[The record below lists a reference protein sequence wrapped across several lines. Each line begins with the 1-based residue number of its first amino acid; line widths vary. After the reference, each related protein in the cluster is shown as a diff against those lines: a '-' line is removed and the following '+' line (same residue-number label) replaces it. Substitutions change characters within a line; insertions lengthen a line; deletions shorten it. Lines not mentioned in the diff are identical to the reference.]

1 MDLCAESLKIIMP
14 VLLLLFQIPF
24 FVRFEMKKPKARDLV
39 PIAVLSVLGALG
51 RTLFAAVPSFNPN
64 SAIVIITGMQFGPLA
79 GYLTGSLSALASN
92 MLLGQGPWTL
102 WQMTA
107 WGMMG
112 YLGGLLEKHR
122 VFSNRIWLYVF
133 GFLASFFFGWFMN
146 LQYLLGYVNP
156 LTFEAIVMACFSSL
170 PFDLTHGAS
179 TFLFLLLLEKPWGK
193 KLQRLKIKYG
203 ILEKRRQ

>member
-1 MDLCAESLKIIMP
+1 MELRTESLKIIVP
-14 VLLLLFQIPF
+14 LLLILIQIPF
-24 FVRFEMKKPKARDLV
+24 FVKFEMKKPKPRDFM
-39 PIAVLSVLGALG
+39 PIAVLSVVGALG
-51 RTLFAAVPSFNPN
+51 RVLFAAIPSFNPN

-79 GYLTGSLSALASN
+79 GFLTGSLSALASN

-112 YLGGLLEKHR
+112 CLAGVLERSGGFRFRAGLYL
-122 VFSNRIWLYVF
+122 F
-133 GFLASFFFGWFMN
+133 GFTVSIFFGWFMN

-156 LTFEAIVMACFSSL
+156 LTWAAVAASCVSSL

-179 TFLFLLLLEKPWGK
+179 TFLFLYLLEKPWGK
-193 KLQRLKIKYG
+193 KLKRLKIKYG
-203 ILEKRRQ
+203 ILDRRR